1 MSEDDTLVFKR
12 KWEVYPFLDLLMQ
25 YYFAYCEAGFV
36 SKTIGDVIVTV
47 GRENTVAMLDDVP
60 L

>member
-1 MSEDDTLVFKR
+1 
-12 KWEVYPFLDLLMQ
+12 MQ